1 MKESSFEEKSLLKLI
16 QKKNQSVEDA
26 KAENLIA
33 VVDFVDVP
41 AKMEDDWNL
50 SEGKCFLL
58 LS

>member
-16 QKKNQSVEDA
+16 QKKKNQSVEDA

-41 AKMEDDWNL
+41 AKMEDD
-50 SEGKCFLL
+50 
-58 LS
+58 